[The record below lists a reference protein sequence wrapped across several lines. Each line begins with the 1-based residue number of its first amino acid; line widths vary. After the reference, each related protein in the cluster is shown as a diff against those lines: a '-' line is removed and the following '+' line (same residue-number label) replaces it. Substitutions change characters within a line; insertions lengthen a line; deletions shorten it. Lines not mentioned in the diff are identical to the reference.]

1 MDQAGA
7 APAPS
12 FLRHG
17 GLLPAKKGNGADA
30 CLAQEGSGGQTSLAG
45 ELIWGEA
52 TFTLAAV
59 VLVAAK
65 GLRWPSVRSEPG
77 RDRLLGGWQG
87 GPWV

>member
-12 FLRHG
+12 VLRHG

-45 ELIWGEA
+45 ELIWGGGN
-52 TFTLAAV
+52 LY
-59 VLVAAK
+59 LSCC
-65 GLRWPSVRSEPG
+65 RPG
-77 RDRLLGGWQG
+77 GG
-87 GPWV
+87 